1 MGYQINKRVDQRLRS
16 WLAENSFENMFYVR
30 GKI

>member
-1 MGYQINKRVDQRLRS
+1 MNKGVDPRVGM